1 MRLAP
6 PALPLDVASGYSDVV
21 TSVFSTTVAGKAWL
35 ATIAVALA
43 LVQVTTGARVFGKLS
58 GVLPFGAG
66 TAAVVHRWSGRLA
79 VLVTLPIVFHCI
91 TILGFQTPDARVAI
105 HSVVGSFLYG
115 FLAVKLLVLKDRR
128 FPGWA
133 LPTFGGTLFAALMVL
148 WLTSSLWYFTE
159 VDFGF

>member
-1 MRLAP
+1 MTAAV
-6 PALPLDVASGYSDVV
+6 PALDVASGYSDVL
-21 TSVFSTTVAGKAWL
+21 TSVFSTAAAGKAWL
-35 ATIAVALA
+35 ATIAFALA

-58 GVLPFGAG
+58 GVLPLDAG
-66 TAAVVHRWSGRLA
+66 TAALVHRWSGRLA

-91 TILGFQTPDARVAI
+91 TILGFQTLDARVAI

-115 FLAVKLLVLKDRR
+115 FLAVKLLVLKDHR

-133 LPTFGGTLFAALMVL
+133 LPVFGGSLFAALTVI

>member
-1 MRLAP
+1 MTAAV
-6 PALPLDVASGYSDVV
+6 PALDVASGYSDVM
-21 TSVFSTTVAGKAWL
+21 TSVFSTAVAGKAWL
-35 ATIAVALA
+35 ATIAFALA
-43 LVQVTTGARVFGKLS
+43 LVQVSTGARIFGRLS
-58 GVLPFGAG
+58 GAFPIGPG

-91 TILGFQTPDARVAI
+91 TILGFQTVDARVAI

-115 FLAVKLLVLKDRR
+115 FLAVKLLVLKDHS

-133 LPTFGGTLFAALMVL
+133 LPLFGGTLFASLAVI

>member
-1 MRLAP
+1 MSTP
-6 PALPLDVASGYSDVV
+6 VLPLDVASGYSDVL
-21 TSVFSTTVAGKAWL
+21 TSVFSTAVAGKAWL
-35 ATIAVALA
+35 ATIAFALA

-115 FLAVKLLVLKDRR
+115 VLAVKLLVLKDHR

-133 LPTFGGTLFAALMVL
+133 LPVFGGTLFAALMVM

>member
-1 MRLAP
+1 MS
-6 PALPLDVASGYSDVV
+6 PASTLPLDVASRYSDVL
-21 TSVFSTTVAGKAWL
+21 TSVFSTAVAGKAWL
-35 ATIAVALA
+35 ATIALALA
-43 LVQVTTGARVFGKLS
+43 LVQVTTGARVFGRLS
-58 GVLPFGAG
+58 GVLPLDAG

-115 FLAVKLLVLKDRR
+115 FLAVKLLVLKDHR

-133 LPTFGGTLFAALMVL
+133 LPAFGGTLFAALAVM
-148 WLTSSLWYFTE
+148 WLTSSLWYFTQ